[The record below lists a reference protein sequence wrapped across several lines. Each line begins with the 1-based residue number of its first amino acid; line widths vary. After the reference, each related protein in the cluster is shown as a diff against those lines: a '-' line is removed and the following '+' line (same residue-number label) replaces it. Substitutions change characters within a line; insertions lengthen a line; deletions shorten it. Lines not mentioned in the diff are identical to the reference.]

1 MRKKILVNQKKE
13 KIMKRIELHTH
24 TKRSEMDGLIDIDE
38 LLTFA
43 TNEDMRAVAI
53 TDHGN
58 IEAFQE
64 ASDKIFEMKND
75 GTLPDDFKMIYG
87 TEGYLVDDLTGV
99 TSPENERSIF
109 SDVVIVSIETTGFST
124 KHDSI
129 IEIGA
134 VKLSHGKEVGRFHTY
149 VNPET
154 QISSD
159 VEALTDITNEM
170 VARQPTIQEV
180 IPDLLEFIGDSSL
193 VSHNVTFEIG
203 FLNANFKKC
212 GLQLTNMW
220 IDTLALSRLLL
231 PTLNRYKIHMVAREL
246 GVERSDMRGLE
257 ADVNLIVGI
266 FNKFVLTLESMKIE
280 TWKQANDLCAGNP
293 TIVKNSLTYHATIL
307 VQNQKGLENLQ
318 KIIHESNETHYQ
330 RRPRVPKSLLQKFRE
345 GLLIGSACEAG
356 ELYSSILMGREE
368 NECSAIAQFYDYLE
382 IQPIES
388 NLFMCAN
395 SYYNEVNNED
405 DLREMNQKIV
415 GIGKKLGLPVVAT
428 SDAHYLYKKD
438 SVVRSSLLQ
447 SLGHETS
454 TDDYGLHVRTTEEM
468 LEEFQYLG
476 EDTAYEVVV
485 ENTNKIAEMISAD
498 IVIQTKEI

>member
-1 MRKKILVNQKKE
+1 
-13 KIMKRIELHTH
+13 MKRIELHTH

-43 TNEDMRAVAI
+43 SNEEMKAVAI
-53 TDHGN
+53 TDYGN
-58 IEAFQE
+58 IDAFQE
-64 ASDKIFEMKND
+64 ASDKMLEMKNI
-75 GTLPDDFKMIYG
+75 GTLPDDFKMLYG
-87 TEGYLVDDLTGV
+87 VEVYLVDDLTGV
-99 TSPENERSIF
+99 TSPDNECSIS
-109 SDVVIVSIETTGFST
+109 SDVVVVSIETTGFST

-170 VARQPTIQEV
+170 VAGQPTIQEV
-180 IPDLLEFIGDSSL
+180 IPDFLEFIGDSLL
-193 VSHNVTFEIG
+193 VSHNVTFEMG
-203 FLNANFKKC
+203 FFNANFKKC
-212 GLQLTNMW
+212 GLQLNNTW

-246 GVERSDMRGLE
+246 GVERSDMRGIE
-257 ADVNLIVGI
+257 ANMNLIVGL

-280 TWKQANDLCAGNP
+280 TWKQANELCAGNAG
-293 TIVKNSLTYHATIL
+293 IIKNSPSYHATVL

-318 KIIHESNETHYQ
+318 KIIHESNETYYQ
-330 RRPRVPKSLLQKFRE
+330 RRSRVPKSLLQKYRE

-356 ELYSSILMGREE
+356 ELYSGILMGREE
-368 NECSAIAQFYDYLE
+368 NECSVIARFYDYLE
-382 IQPIES
+382 IQPVAN

-395 SYYNEVNNED
+395 SYYDEVNSED

-476 EDTAYEVVV
+476 EDTANEVVV

-498 IVIQTKEI
+498 IVI